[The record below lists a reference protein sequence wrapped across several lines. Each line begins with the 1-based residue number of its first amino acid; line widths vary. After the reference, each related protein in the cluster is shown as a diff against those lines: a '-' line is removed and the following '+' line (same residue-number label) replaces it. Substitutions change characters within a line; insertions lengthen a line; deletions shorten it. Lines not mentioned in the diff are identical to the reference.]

1 MLKTLFPNARSE
13 RRKIQAQNDRAATNP
28 IDLRPSAFGLRSSAF
43 GLRPSVFGLRSS
55 VFSFYVPCLTVGAVP
70 LLILPRNRE
79 SANVNFILSGVIK
92 SVGLNFVP
100 AVLRGNKKKKTVLP
114 SQSTGTFFKRKNH
127 LRIVQCVFLRFSTC
141 CLHVYSRGF
150 TTTTQWGD
158 TILSLSESC
167 LVKSRRKKRLKRLLI
182 SK

>member
-1 MLKTLFPNARSE
+1 MTGRPQ
-13 RRKIQAQNDRAATNP
+13 IQS
-28 IDLRPSAFGLRSSAF
+28 IFDLRPSAFGLRSSAF

-100 AVLRGNKKKKTVLP
+100 AVLRGNKKKKKTVLP
-114 SQSTGTFFKRKNH
+114 SQSTGTFFKRKKSPKNCPVCVLEIFDLLPPCILQGIH
-127 LRIVQCVFLRFSTC
+127 NNNSVGRYNFITFRIMSCE
-141 CLHVYSRGF
+141 
-150 TTTTQWGD
+150 
-158 TILSLSESC
+158 IPSE
-167 LVKSRRKKRLKRLLI
+167 KRLKRLLI